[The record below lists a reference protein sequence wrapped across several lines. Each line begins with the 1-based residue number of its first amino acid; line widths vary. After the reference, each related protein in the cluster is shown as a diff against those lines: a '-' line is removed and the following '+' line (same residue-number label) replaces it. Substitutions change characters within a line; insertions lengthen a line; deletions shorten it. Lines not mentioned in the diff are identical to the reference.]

1 MAEGGIQI
9 SIEAHVPYKT
19 YQVRS
24 VSQLWFTPECSAA
37 IAHRNH
43 YFHGYQRSKTTSNL
57 GLFRQARASCKRVP
71 LASKANYASH
81 ICHLVSSQR
90 LGTKDFSKS
99 ITAFSTSRNPLQLF
113 LSMPMVAFLYHHTPK
128 PNNFVISSLQ
138 IH

>member
-81 ICHLVSSQR
+81 ICHLVSSHR

-99 ITAFSTSRNPLQLF
+99 ITAFSTIRNPLLHWKSDRQVG
-113 LSMPMVAFLYHHTPK
+113 MPPRIGKMGSFCT
-128 PNNFVISSLQ
+128 SCQ
-138 IH
+138 RC